1 METLS
6 LSLSQCIYKPYLA
19 LPLCLCVYKPQQQLQ
34 RLALMIAI
42 TIVCLP
48 FFLPSFLPPMG
59 CTFSGLNALY
69 DVVNGGSA
77 DVWINETRFRI
88 VRTLGEGG
96 FSSVYLV
103 REQPGGRPGKQ
114 ITNPSFTNGNQF
126 VSILTASHILSS

>member
-1 METLS
+1 MIHAPPSPPSKYRFSQHRS
-6 LSLSQCIYKPYLA
+6 LSLFWSWSDGEDD
-19 LPLCLCVYKPQQQLQ
+19 
-34 RLALMIAI
+34 
-42 TIVCLP
+42 IVKTRSSFCLP